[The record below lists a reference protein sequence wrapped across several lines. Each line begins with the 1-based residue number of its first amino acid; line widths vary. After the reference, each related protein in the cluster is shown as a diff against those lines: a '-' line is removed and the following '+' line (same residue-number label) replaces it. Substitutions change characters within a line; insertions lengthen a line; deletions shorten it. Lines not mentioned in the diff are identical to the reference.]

1 MNKDSNLFKELTD
14 FELRKIITNHFG
26 DNTKFKANLIN
37 GGLFNTTYLIKLLNT
52 KEKFI
57 LRVGP
62 VNTNLLLPFELNLM
76 KGEEYV
82 YSLCEDRNIPSSKVL
97 KCDVSKNLISRDYMI
112 IEYIDSK
119 PLCELKLDKEI
130 ENSLYKETGKYTG
143 KLHQI
148 TANQFGKVYDVLNG
162 NGFNSWSEFMLNEFQ
177 KIRIKLHEYK
187 VFTTEELDCFESII
201 SDNSQVL
208 NEIKEAHLV
217 HCDLWTGN
225 ILVKD
230 YNSKNPKVAAI
241 IDIDRALFGDI
252 DFDFANPWIINE
264 SFLKG
269 YGIELKDSPEKII
282 RKNIYRLIYHL
293 IESYVWKVQYNNPDI
308 SDKEKIKALKLIRYF
323 K

>member
-26 DNTKFKANLIN
+26 DNTKFKSNLIN

-62 VNTNLLLPFELNLM
+62 INTNLLLPFELNLM

-112 IEYIDSK
+112 IENIDSK

-148 TANQFGKVYDVLNG
+148 TANQFGRVYDVLNG
-162 NGFNSWSEFMLNEFQ
+162 NGFNSWS
-177 KIRIKLHEYK
+177 
-187 VFTTEELDCFESII
+187 
-201 SDNSQVL
+201 
-208 NEIKEAHLV
+208 
-217 HCDLWTGN
+217 
-225 ILVKD
+225 
-230 YNSKNPKVAAI
+230 
-241 IDIDRALFGDI
+241 
-252 DFDFANPWIINE
+252 
-264 SFLKG
+264 
-269 YGIELKDSPEKII
+269 
-282 RKNIYRLIYHL
+282 
-293 IESYVWKVQYNNPDI
+293 
-308 SDKEKIKALKLIRYF
+308 
-323 K
+323 